1 MEALEQRCTSSLAI
15 IPTRQNIR
23 IRVVDGGII
32 VGGLPT
38 VLWRR

>member
-1 MEALEQRCTSSLAI
+1 MEAVEQWYTSSLAI

-23 IRVVDGGII
+23 IRIVDGDVA